1 MARTVA
7 RINITLP
14 IDLVT
19 ELKETISLRAR
30 SRLIAEA
37 VKEKLAEMKRE
48 EAMEKLV
55 GSWDR
60 FGGVKFN
67 KSRELKTWRK
77 SLWALTEKRLTRS
90 PRG

>member
-1 MARTVA
+1 MTVT

-14 IDLVT
+14 IDLVN
-19 ELKETISLRAR
+19 ELKETISSRTR

-37 VKEKLAEMKRE
+37 VWEKLAAIKRE
-48 EAMEKLV
+48 EAMRRLA

-60 FGGVKFN
+60 FGGIKFS
-67 KSRELKTWRK
+67 KSKELKIWRK

-90 PRG
+90 RRG